1 MGNYSYPKYN
11 STPFNVKSSLF
22 CSLFCFN
29 FLSLSPFEMY
39 FLSFIN
45 LPPENGPIADVC
57 DAVQVEVDV
66 RPLEET
72 NLKSSD
78 ERQ

>member
-1 MGNYSYPKYN
+1 
-11 STPFNVKSSLF
+11 
-22 CSLFCFN
+22 
-29 FLSLSPFEMY
+29 MY

-45 LPPENGPIADVC
+45 LPPENGPIADVS

-78 ERQ
+78 EWQ